1 VIPTAWID
9 AAQARWT
16 KTPPREQMTAI
27 GLDVAQG
34 GEAFSV
40 AAPRYGGWYAPLT
53 RKPGRECQKGE
64 AVAAMVVGV
73 RRNNCPV
80 IVDVGGGWGAEAYG
94 ALNENGTPAV
104 AYLGNKPSQATT
116 REGNPNSSTSAPR
129 TGGASVRS

>member
-53 RKPGRECQKGE
+53 RKPGRECQKG
-64 AVAAMVVGV
+64 
-73 RRNNCPV
+73 
-80 IVDVGGGWGAEAYG
+80 
-94 ALNENGTPAV
+94 
-104 AYLGNKPSQATT
+104 
-116 REGNPNSSTSAPR
+116 
-129 TGGASVRS
+129 